1 MIYLEYKGEKLPYNT
16 SYIAYKKF
24 EELTGKPYSKY
35 DDKNPEHV
43 EALFWGS
50 LIAGHKVDKKELK
63 YNREDCDIIMDT
75 VYPQI
80 IQESVKVLREV
91 AKKKNILSRIFG
103 SMKR

>member
-24 EELTGKPYSKY
+24 EELTGLPYSKY
-35 DDKNPEHV
+35 DDGNPEHV

-50 LIAGHKVDKKELK
+50 LIAGHKVDKKDL
-63 YNREDCDIIMDT
+63 NFDREDCELIMDE

-91 AKKKNILSRIFG
+91 AKKKPVLSRMFG
-103 SMKR
+103 LTKR